1 MSNKES
7 APTMII
13 PSGTEIQ
20 IDVHGQLSVRT
31 PGNLV
36 IQNSGHYG
44 EIESVHGSIRIES
57 GAEVEAASVRCA
69 ETCYVQG
76 SLTSWKVKAKSI
88 QLEEQ
93 AQARVVLQETES
105 VEIGKNAKLVGNFD
119 SEKELFLLFSR
130 FARQLRSM
138 PFYFERDRGD
148 RGEPNRLAAGEPE
161 TGAPTQSS
169 SPSPPPAPPRGGG
182 ERRPAAAGSSS
193 GGPSTSQVLDAN
205 QELPDQ
211 LFFALVLLERELKNE
226 SYGAGTRKVID
237 ELVQLLQAR
246 DLEAIRA
253 THQGLRERL
262 VQPGPDL
269 RRAFELIAD
278 HFERRAQS
286 VAAVEA
292 APGSG
297 EGAGESAGQAAEGE
311 AGGGGAGR

>member
-1 MSNKES
+1 MSKNEV

-44 EIESVHGSIRIES
+44 EIESVNGSIRIEA
-57 GAEVEAASVRCA
+57 GAEVEAVAVRCA

-76 SLTSWKVKAKSI
+76 SLTSWKVQAKSI

-93 AQARVVLQETES
+93 AQARVVLQETDH

-138 PFYFERDRGD
+138 PFYFERTGGD
-148 RGEPNRLAAGEPE
+148 PLRIDEAAAGQLPASAAQSESRPSQSPGPPRK
-161 TGAPTQSS
+161 TAPSPTQ
-169 SPSPPPAPPRGGG
+169 PPVP
-182 ERRPAAAGSSS
+182 PAAASLADD
-193 GGPSTSQVLDAN
+193 PLTNEVLDAN

-211 LFFALVLLERELKNE
+211 LFFALVLLERETKNE
-226 SYGAGTRKVID
+226 SYGTGTRKVVG
-237 ELVQLLQAR
+237 EMVKLLRSR
-246 DLEAIRA
+246 DFEALSY
-253 THQGLRERL
+253 THQGLAERL
-262 VQPGPDL
+262 VEPGEDL
-269 RRAFELIAD
+269 RRAVELIRGFFGDAVKA
-278 HFERRAQS
+278 RAAKQP
-286 VAAVEA
+286 AAAQA
-292 APGSG
+292 AARAKEP
-297 EGAGESAGQAAEGE
+297 SAG
-311 AGGGGAGR
+311 